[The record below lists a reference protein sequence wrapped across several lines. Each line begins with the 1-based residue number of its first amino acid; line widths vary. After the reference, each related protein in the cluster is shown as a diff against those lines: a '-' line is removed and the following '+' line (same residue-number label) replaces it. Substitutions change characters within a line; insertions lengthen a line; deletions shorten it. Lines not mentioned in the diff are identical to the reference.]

1 MCRKNTQKFFP
12 SLVFIKKENHTSPI
26 YAAFLG
32 LLPLGVFRVYN
43 WIYFG
48 SLSEPTPNNARFQLK
63 RPERMRGQFMVQE
76 VHFKKLSLF
85 RFSESAHVLK
95 TDQHKGNK
103 TLTGHLTS
111 L

>member
-1 MCRKNTQKFFP
+1 MQKKYPQIFLAF
-12 SLVFIKKENHTSPI
+12 SIYKKENHISPI
-26 YAAFLG
+26 YAAFLR
-32 LLPLGVFRVYN
+32 LLLLDVFRVYN
-43 WIYFG
+43 WIYFE
-48 SLSEPTPNNARFQLK
+48 SLLEPTPNNDRFQLK
-63 RPERMRGQFMVQE
+63 RPERTRGKFMVQE